1 VASFFCHTS
10 WQKLLFYLKQLGRTR
25 LVKTTNALKK
35 TEIKNGSTDFRIWL
49 QQQFTDRCKR
59 NPRYSLRA
67 FAQLIQMDASSL
79 SQIFA
84 GKRKASTKVI
94 NGVCAVLGAE
104 PQQQERF
111 VQKAKAKFKSG
122 AGTTDAQDSAYEL
135 MSQDAFKVISDWYH
149 FAILE
154 LINVDGFQGRAAW
167 CARALSITT
176 VEAQMALE
184 RLERLSLIRQEEGHW
199 VRTNKMLTNFAP
211 GTTSSAHKHM
221 QRQILQMAL
230 DAIDNVGA
238 DEKDITCMTMA
249 IDVEKIPQAR
259 RIITKFRRD
268 LSAYLEDG
276 PQSRVYQLA
285 IQLYPASKEI
295 KPPETENEK

>member
-1 VASFFCHTS
+1 M
-10 WQKLLFYLKQLGRTR
+10 
-25 LVKTTNALKK
+25 
-35 TEIKNGSTDFRIWL
+35 WL

-67 FAQLIQMDASSL
+67 FAQLLQMDASSL

-94 NGVCAVLGAE
+94 NSVCAVLGAE
-104 PQQQERF
+104 QKQQERF
-111 VQKAKAKFKSG
+111 VQKAKAKFKSSV
-122 AGTTDAQDSAYEL
+122 ATANIEDTSYEM

-167 CARALSITT
+167 CAKALNITT

-184 RLERLSLIRQEEGHW
+184 RLERLSLIRKEDGHW
-199 VRTNKMLTNFAP
+199 VRTNKLLTNFTP
-211 GTTSSAHKHM
+211 GTTSAAHKHM

-259 RIITKFRRD
+259 KIITKFRRD

-295 KPPETENEK
+295 KPTESENEK